1 MEFDD
6 LLADLRPE
14 KEAAEPEESNDSNP
28 VLGFAKMVGKTIGRA
43 ACAGAANGF
52 VSGSAT
58 AAITAAAAKGAFGET
73 VKAAAMGSRGAN
85 VIASLVVLTMETCR
99 NSYLVASGR
108 IEPVEMAS
116 NMGQSVFSTV
126 MMLGGAAVATA
137 LTGGATLPVLIGSFV
152 GGAAGSM
159 AFKPVSSCVMKV
171 CVDSG
176 VTFFGLVEARLRG
189 SQAPAFDAR
198 HQRGER

>member
-1 MEFDD
+1 M
-6 LLADLRPE
+6 
-14 KEAAEPEESNDSNP
+14 KS
-28 VLGFAKMVGKTIGRA
+28 IGTA

-52 VSGSAT
+52 VSGLGDRGDHRRSS
-58 AAITAAAAKGAFGET
+58 KGRLRRDG
-73 VKAAAMGSRGAN
+73 KG
-85 VIASLVVLTMETCR
+85 CR
-99 NSYLVASGR
+99 NGIEGRERHRVTRRANHGDVPKLHLVASGQ

-116 NMGQSVFSTV
+116 NMGQSVLSTV

-137 LTGGATLPVLIGSFV
+137 LTGGATLPALIGSFV

-176 VTFFGLVEARLRG
+176 VTFFGLVEQDYEVPKRLLSMLGIKGARIKTARRRR
-189 SQAPAFDAR
+189 PAF
-198 HQRGER
+198 RGRPNSLRPR